1 MITAIQTLHAHR
13 WDLSDLSQAQREPLL
28 ALLEEGG
35 VICLPELPGPAEKPE
50 FQALL
55 DARWADP
62 KAKNISL
69 DPVRGLKG
77 ALGDATVQQAMTDL
91 LVGYQQQALALVH
104 AIAPHYQSALRV
116 APASLRLMKVQGR
129 ETSWRKDD
137 SRLHIDAFPSRPN
150 YGERILRV
158 FHNLNP
164 REPRVWRVGANFEEV
179 AARFAPQLPPY
190 SAFKARALEMIRV
203 TKSLRSAY
211 DHQMLALHDAMKADM
226 DWQASCPQLTVPFA
240 PGSTWVCYSD
250 QTSHAVMSGQ
260 FMLEQTLHLPVAA
273 MREPA
278 HAPLRVLESLAHH
291 ALV

>member
-1 MITAIQTLHAHR
+1 MITALETLQAR
-13 WDLSDLSQAQREPLL
+13 QWDLSDLAEQQRERLQS
-28 ALLEEGG
+28 LLEAGG
-35 VICLPELPGPAEKPE
+35 VICLPHLPGPADRPE
-50 FQALL
+50 YQALL

-62 KAKNISL
+62 KAKNISH

-77 ALGDATVQQAMTDL
+77 ALGDAGVQQAMTAL
-91 LVGYQQQALALVH
+91 LTSYQQQALALVH
-104 AIAPHYQSALRV
+104 AIAPHYRSALRM

-164 REPRVWRVGANFEEV
+164 REPRVWRVGATFGEV

-190 SAFKARALEMIRV
+190 SAFKARALQMLQV

-211 DHQMLALHDAMKADM
+211 DHQMLELHDAMKADM
-226 DWQASCPQLTVPFA
+226 QWQADCPQLTVPFA
-240 PGSTWVCYSD
+240 PGSTWVCFSD

-260 FMLEQTLHLPVAA
+260 FTSGMHVALDGDCGA
-273 MREPA
+273 GGAGGGGGRG
-278 HAPLRVLESLAHH
+278 
-291 ALV
+291 

>member
-13 WDLSDLSQAQREPLL
+13 WDLSDLAAQQREPLL

-35 VICLPELPGPAEKPE
+35 VICLPELPGPGDSPE
-50 FQALL
+50 YRALL

-62 KAKNISL
+62 KAKNISH

-77 ALGDATVQQAMTDL
+77 ALGDAGVQKAMTGL
-91 LVGYQQQALALVH
+91 LTGYQQQALALVH
-104 AIAPHYQSALRV
+104 AIAPHYQSSLRV
-116 APASLRLMKVQGR
+116 APASLRLMKVEGR
-129 ETSWRKDD
+129 ATSWRKDD

-179 AARFAPQLPPY
+179 AARFAPALPPY
-190 SAFKARALEMIRV
+190 SAFKARALQMLKV

-211 DHQMLALHDAMKADM
+211 DHQMLELHDAMKADM
-226 DWQASCPQLTVPFA
+226 QWQADCPQLTVPFA

-260 FMLEQTLHLPVAA
+260 FMLEQTLHLAVAA
-273 MREPA
+273 MREPR